1 MYWRMYF
8 VHAVRRACILAG
20 AVWLCAFPAAGQAI
34 PDEGYPSKPVF
45 PEESSAPPALHEEC
59 GPFLLAHPVTAD
71 AFAEECAGNAVGD
84 NGTDGVGVGAQGDGS
99 STLVFDPALH
109 TPPRLECPSAV
120 FLEELETGAI
130 DCQVSDAAGEE
141 HLDYFWEPVGRATR
155 DYLENPRLLPEDAPN
170 PVVVAPSFPQYDTL
184 ESFLSDEG
192 GAQRYRYRLTA
203 TSRATGLSS
212 YAEVEVFVR
221 SSQPGVY
228 CPMELEV
235 EEGATVVLA
244 CEGADP
250 LSFRMDASDVRGGG
264 SLALWEWE
272 GLWGSSTAPLAATDT
287 PQPVFTA
294 PAGSAGRTYHY
305 VASLTTSSSGVP
317 RTARRRVSVTVKA
330 GEGVAAPKITCP
342 DSPYEVYEASGEL
355 TVECKAEDAPE
366 GASYV
371 WNQFYY
377 ANPPSRFPNLLTDLD
392 TLVTTFRVPEELQD
406 YLPAELVDTHIF
418 VAGPS
423 FYRIRMLDS
432 LASVVAFTDV
442 IIRVWEKPDINR
454 EPCQVVSSTRY
465 LDEGDDPIVLV
476 ECSELPRG
484 AVGDTLNT
492 PYPYRYEWT
501 AIRPTGDDA
510 LDLLS
515 ATDVYQPLFTPPDNV
530 DQTKEYRYLLTI
542 SPAEADVGTTDPDY
556 FTQTIVVNNLNATAL
571 NLACRRT
578 NFSVFENAHDF
589 PLTCDA
595 PGATGDYI
603 AWQWTARSPTPDT
616 DRLSATIIRNPEFD
630 VRAVNN
636 SAGDVFFY
644 RVTAT
649 DIFPEDISRWVSESL
664 DITVTVEPKRLTII
678 SCEEGRT
685 FYEGDPDE
693 TIGNCTFARGGQEV
707 LPGSRYRP
715 IWRGERWTDSRFRTL
730 DEFVE
735 GTLSDT
741 TSHTPLFYVPNMVN
755 QREEYVYTLAMP
767 NAGWERLVTVDV
779 LDRES
784 FDTELALDCGE
795 DIEVYEKGMTQD
807 IAIQCTPDPN
817 PAPAGKTYA
826 YRWEANDPLHRAR
839 LVSGLTTSSP
849 TFRAPAK
856 VDGDQTYTY
865 RATVS
870 ADKTIPG
877 SDIVNVTVKET
888 PDIAVT
894 CTGDPYSVYE
904 GGSITLD
911 CEGTNAPPDS
921 EYEYAWA
928 ARGTTQGTG
937 RLTPD
942 DIKNPTFS
950 APDNVSQEETYEYTL
965 TVTAPHAHAGTVDVT
980 VTVLERTDI
989 AVVCTGDPYS
999 AYEGAEDI
1007 PLDCSASGAPGTN
1020 PTYEYVWAARNNA
1033 RSTPDVSLLSA
1044 PDIGDPKFLVPED
1057 VDGTT
1062 QYEYTVTAT
1071 ADNAYAGTVDVTV
1084 TVLERPDIVVA
1095 CTENPYSAY
1104 EGAGTI
1110 PLDCAASGGTGAP
1123 GTPGSPGPA
1132 PAYTYAWTPRNNT
1145 GATPD
1150 VSLLSA
1156 PDIPNPTFAVPED
1169 VDGTTQYEYTVTAT
1183 ADNADAGMVDVMVT
1197 VLERPDI
1204 VVTCT
1209 GNPYSAYEGAED
1221 IPLDCAASGGTGAPG
1236 TPGSPGPA
1244 PAYTYAWT
1252 PLNNTGA
1259 TPDVS
1264 LLSAPDIP
1272 NPTFAVPEDVPKTTK
1287 YEYLLTATA
1296 DNADVGMVDVTV
1308 TVLNEGAIS
1317 LACDD
1322 PEVYEGSPDLTLR
1335 CTASVGTGEDPE
1347 YTFAWAPA
1355 GSTPDVSLLS
1365 ADNLQNPVFAV
1376 PDNVSQD
1383 ETYAY
1388 RVTASAPNTEEAVD
1402 DVTVTVLNKPDI
1414 QVACVGDPYS
1424 AYEGTADITLACA
1437 ASVESGAPGD
1447 NPAYTYAWTP
1457 RGATLD
1463 TGLLSASDVASPT
1476 FRTPA
1481 SVETDETYEYVLT
1494 VTAPHTEPGRADVTV
1509 TVLNNLPLTLACTNP
1524 DPVYEG
1530 APDIPLSCEAS
1541 GATGALG
1548 GTSATGATAGSEY
1561 EYSWAPWNAT
1571 PDVSLLSA
1579 SDVAMPTFRT
1589 PASVEMDE
1597 TYAYRVTVTAPNAD
1611 PATADVTVTVLNN
1624 LPLALACTNPDP
1636 VYEGA
1641 PDIPL
1646 SCEASGAPAG
1656 SDYEYVWAPRNATP
1670 DVRLLSAADLGDPT
1684 FFVPEDVPQT
1694 TRYEYRVTARAA
1706 HADPASADVT
1716 VTVLNTG
1723 AIAVVCRGNPY
1734 SAYEGSPDITLNCE
1748 ASGDAGGP
1756 ESPEVSAYTYAW
1768 EALNNTGAT
1777 LDTELLS
1784 RADVASPTFAVPVEV
1799 GADETYEYRLTV
1811 SAENAEAGTAEVTVT
1826 VLNKAELALA
1836 CAKPDPVYEGAPDI
1850 ALECAASGDAGD
1862 ATRGVAG
1869 LDYEYAWTLL
1879 NNTGAMADTDLLS
1892 RADIASPTFFV
1903 PEDVP
1908 QTTRYEYQVTVSA
1921 ENAKPA
1927 TAEVTVTVLNKGAL
1941 AIVCAGNPYSAY
1953 EGSEDIP
1960 LDCEASGAPEGSG
1973 YEYAWTPL
1981 NNTGATADTDR
1992 LSAADIAS
2000 PTFAVPAEVDA
2011 DETYEYLLTVSAE
2024 NAEAGTVEVTVTVL
2038 NKGALALVCAGN
2050 PYSAYEGSEDI
2061 TLDCAAS
2068 GALEGSEYAY
2078 AWTVRGATVDTD
2090 LLSAAD
2096 VASPTFA
2103 VPDSVDA
2110 DETYEYLLTVSADR
2124 SDDATVDVTV
2134 TVLDRPPPA
2143 PEPVAS
2149 SGDPSA
2155 LGVRVSVSPLRFGVQ
2170 SSDVKVSLDPLSEQ
2184 ISTSVSGP
2192 HHAGRMTLA
2201 LDGALS
2207 PDEAEEMA
2215 LSVELVTPVTL
2226 RRLGDN
2232 MVYEM
2237 VERSAD
2243 IATDLVTDKT
2253 AHEISDSA
2261 ANNETTRRTGIAANE
2276 IFRTS
2281 LDKKSDTEMDIESDK
2296 MMENKEEND
2305 WTQQRK
2311 IADTMT
2317 DTSMD
2322 KTARE
2327 ISDEAW
2333 DKVAGAPAF
2342 LSLSPSWSI
2351 AESCESLSSQA
2362 IGGWHTEVRLSES
2375 DCRLL
2380 LFGGELDLSGAIP
2393 GRYAGNMDFIL
2404 RTDSGE
2410 ETHSIEVEVEVAPT
2424 QYAMLAG
2431 AEGVRFAGPDEVPL
2445 RLTEAQNVRISP
2457 TTAYLTRP
2465 APSGAFALTNMSLI
2479 PLELSVSARF
2489 GYTEASEVGF
2499 ETVVEDLSVSP
2510 LGDLSALVD
2519 IYPKTL
2525 ILPPGEEGV
2534 IRYGVREEVLALMGA
2549 PGEEGVMRYGVRE
2562 DTLALMGAP
2571 SEEGLMRYG
2580 VRADTLASME
2590 VPSEEGV
2597 IRYGVREDT
2606 LASLMESG
2614 YAAFF
2619 EITSAP
2625 HQYVRTDQLPQAAT
2639 VGKTAHVTMRIPGA
2653 YAPDERAPSL
2663 RAELISVSEGTSP
2676 LATFLVET
2684 EGAPFFGEV
2693 VAYAGDGREL
2703 GRRQTLV
2710 YTRSRVRMSLT
2721 RTPEGETVFLRF
2733 ISSGGSSGRSSGPSR
2748 ISEPVSVPWDAPQR
2762 DSRIGAAPTSVQTLQ
2777 GPAPAPAQS
2786 PEGPALA
2793 RKP

>member
-1 MYWRMYF
+1 MSMYF
-8 VHAVRRACILAG
+8 VHAVRWTCALAG
-20 AVWLCAFPAAGQAI
+20 AAWLCALPAAGQAI

-45 PEESSAPPALHEEC
+45 PEEPSAPPVLHEEC
-59 GPFLLAHPVTAD
+59 GPFLWAHPVTAD
-71 AFAEECAGNAVGD
+71 AFAEECVGNAVGD
-84 NGTDGVGVGAQGDGS
+84 HGTDGVGGGAQGDGS
-99 STLVFDPALH
+99 SILVFDPALH

-130 DCQVSDAAGEE
+130 DCHVYDAAGEE

-212 YAEVEVFVR
+212 HAEVEVFVR

-228 CPMELEV
+228 CPLELEV

-250 LSFRMDASDVRGGG
+250 LSFRMDASDVRGVG
-264 SLALWEWE
+264 SLALWAWE
-272 GLWGSSTAPLAATDT
+272 GLWGSSTSPLAATDT
-287 PQPVFTA
+287 PQPLFTA
-294 PAGSAGRTYHY
+294 PAGSAGNTYHY
-305 VASLTTSSSGVP
+305 VASLTTSSSGVS

-330 GEGVAAPKITCP
+330 GEGVAAPRITCP
-342 DSPYEVYEASGEL
+342 GNPYEVYEGSGTL
-355 TVECKAEDAPE
+355 RLECEAEDAPE
-366 GASYV
+366 GATYV
-371 WNQFYY
+371 WVQFYY
-377 ANPPSRFPNLLTDLD
+377 ANLSIRLPNLLTDLD
-392 TLVTTFRVPEELQD
+392 TLVTTFRVPEEVQD
-406 YLPAELVDTHIF
+406 YIPAELADTHILN
-418 VAGPS
+418 AAPS
-423 FYRIRMLDS
+423 FYDIRMLDS
-432 LASVVAFTDV
+432 LGSIVTFTEV
-442 IIRVWEKPDINR
+442 EIAVQEKPDINR
-454 EPCQVVSSTRY
+454 LPCNLRASTRR
-465 LDEGDDPIVLV
+465 LNEGDEPIELV
-476 ECSELPRG
+476 GCTHLPSG
-484 AVGDTLNT
+484 AVGDTLDT
-492 PYPYRYEWT
+492 PYPYRYAWT
-501 AIRPTGDDA
+501 AVRPTEDDA

-515 ATDVYQPLFTPPDNV
+515 ATNVYHPLFTPPANL
-530 DQTKEYRYLLTI
+530 DQTTQYHYLLTI

-556 FTQTIVVNNLNATAL
+556 FNQTIIVQNLNATAL
-571 NLACRRT
+571 NLACARIK
-578 NFSVFENAHDF
+578 FKVFENEDDF

-595 PGATGDYI
+595 PGSTG
-603 AWQWTARSPTPDT
+603 AHVVWEWTARSPTPDT
-616 DRLSATIIRNPEFD
+616 DRLSATDIRNPEFE

-636 SAGDVFFY
+636 RGGDLFFY

-649 DIFPEDISRWVSESL
+649 DTVRSVSESQ
-664 DITVTVEPKRLTII
+664 DITVEVEKRGTVLI
-678 SCEEGRT
+678 SCDERRT

-693 TIGNCTFARGGQEV
+693 TIGNCTFSSDGRE
-707 LPGSRYRP
+707 LTPGTRYRP

-741 TSHTPLFYVPNMVN
+741 TSHAPYFHVPNMVH
-755 QREEYVYTLAMP
+755 QHEEYVYTMAMP
-767 NAGWERLVTVDV
+767 NAGLKRIFTVRV

-784 FDTELALDCGE
+784 FEAELALDCGK
-795 DIEVYEKGMTQD
+795 DIEVYETGMTQD
-807 IAIQCTPDPN
+807 IEIQCTPDPN

-826 YRWEANDPLHRAR
+826 YSWEANDPLHRAR

-849 TFRAPAK
+849 TFRAPAE

-865 RATVS
+865 RVTVS
-870 ADKTIPG
+870 ADNTIPG

-937 RLTPD
+937 RLNPD

-980 VTVLERTDI
+980 VTVLERPGIT
-989 AVVCTGDPYS
+989 VVCTGDPYS
-999 AYEGAEDI
+999 AYEGAGDI

-1033 RSTPDVSLLSA
+1033 RATPDVRLLSA
-1044 PDIGDPKFLVPED
+1044 PDVGDPTFLVPED

-1071 ADNAYAGTVDVTV
+1071 ADNADAGTVDVTV
-1084 TVLERPDIVVA
+1084 TVLERPDIVVTCTGNPYSAYEGAGTILLDCAASGGAGAPGTPGSPGPAPAYTYAWTPLNNTGEPSDVGLLSAPNIANPTFAVPEDVEGTTQYEYTVTATADNADAGTMDVMVTVLERPDIVVA
-1095 CTENPYSAY
+1095 CAGNPYSAY

-1132 PAYTYAWTPRNNT
+1132 PAYTYAWTPLDNT
-1145 GATPD
+1145 GAPSD
-1150 VSLLSA
+1150 VGLLSA
-1156 PDIPNPTFAVPED
+1156 PNIANPTFAVPD
-1169 VDGTTQYEYTVTAT
+1169 
-1183 ADNADAGMVDVMVT
+1183 
-1197 VLERPDI
+1197 
-1204 VVTCT
+1204 
-1209 GNPYSAYEGAED
+1209 
-1221 IPLDCAASGGTGAPG
+1221 
-1236 TPGSPGPA
+1236 
-1244 PAYTYAWT
+1244 
-1252 PLNNTGA
+1252 
-1259 TPDVS
+1259 
-1264 LLSAPDIP
+1264 
-1272 NPTFAVPEDVPKTTK
+1272 DVPKTTK

-1296 DNADVGMVDVTV
+1296 DNADAGTADVTV

-1317 LACDD
+1317 LACAD

-1355 GSTPDVSLLS
+1355 GSTSDVSLLS

-1388 RVTASAPNTEEAVD
+1388 RVTASAPNAEAGVD
-1402 DVTVTVLNKPDI
+1402 DVTVTVLNKPGI
-1414 QVACVGDPYS
+1414 QVACVGNPYS

-1463 TGLLSASDVASPT
+1463 TGLLSALDVASPT

-1494 VTAPHTEPGRADVTV
+1494 VSAEHAEPGRADVTV

-1530 APDIPLSCEAS
+1530 GQDIPLSCEAS
-1541 GATGALG
+1541 GATGA
-1548 GTSATGATAGSEY
+1548 TGATSAPAGSEY
-1561 EYSWAPWNAT
+1561 EYIWAPWNAT

-1579 SDVAMPTFRT
+1579 SDVSMPTFRT

-1624 LPLALACTNPDP
+1624 LPLTLACANPDP

-1646 SCEASGAPAG
+1646 SCEATGAPAG

-1694 TRYEYRVTARAA
+1694 TRYEYRVTASAA

-1748 ASGDAGGP
+1748 ASGASGGP
-1756 ESPEVSAYTYAW
+1756 DASAYTYAW
-1768 EALNNTGAT
+1768 EARGNTGAT
-1777 LDTELLS
+1777 VGTELLS

-1799 GADETYEYRLTV
+1799 GADETYAYRLTV
-1811 SAENAEAGTAEVTVT
+1811 SAENAEAGTADVTVT
-1826 VLNKAELALA
+1826 VWNKAELALA
-1836 CAKPDPVYEGAPDI
+1836 CANPDPVYEGAPDI
-1850 ALECAASGDAGD
+1850 ALECAASGEAGD

-1879 NNTGAMADTDLLS
+1879 NNTDAMADTDLLS
-1892 RADIASPTFFV
+1892 QADIASPTFFV

-1941 AIVCAGNPYSAY
+1941 AVVCTGNPYSAY

-1960 LDCEASGAPEGSG
+1960 LDCEASGAPGASESSG
-1973 YEYAWTPL
+1973 YEYAWTGR
-1981 NNTGATADTDR
+1981 GATADTDR

-2068 GALEGSEYAY
+2068 GVPEGSEYAY
-2078 AWTVRGATVDTD
+2078 AWTGRGATPDTD

-2103 VPDSVDA
+2103 VPTAVDA

-2124 SDDATVDVTV
+2124 ADAATVEVTV
-2134 TVLDRPPPA
+2134 TVLDRPSPV

-2149 SGDPSA
+2149 SADPSA
-2155 LGVRVSVSPLRFGVQ
+2155 LGVRVSVSPLHFGVQ
-2170 SSDVKVSLDPLSEQ
+2170 SSDARVSLDPLSEQ

-2192 HHAGRMTLA
+2192 HHAGRMMLS
-2201 LDGALS
+2201 LEEALS
-2207 PDEAEEMA
+2207 LDEAEELA

-2226 RRLGDN
+2226 RRRGD
-2232 MVYEM
+2232 EM
-2237 VERSAD
+2237 GA
-2243 IATDLVTDKT
+2243 
-2253 AHEISDSA
+2253 
-2261 ANNETTRRTGIAANE
+2261 
-2276 IFRTS
+2276 
-2281 LDKKSDTEMDIESDK
+2281 
-2296 MMENKEEND
+2296 
-2305 WTQQRK
+2305 
-2311 IADTMT
+2311 
-2317 DTSMD
+2317 
-2322 KTARE
+2322 
-2327 ISDEAW
+2327 
-2333 DKVAGAPAF
+2333 APAF
-2342 LSLSPSWSI
+2342 LSLSPRWSV

-2362 IGGWHTEVRLSES
+2362 IGGWHTQARLSES

-2380 LFGGELDLSGAIP
+2380 LFGGELDLSGALP
-2393 GRYAGNMDFIL
+2393 GRYAGTMNLIL
-2404 RTDSGE
+2404 RTASGE
-2410 ETHSIEVEVEVAPT
+2410 ETHSVEVEVDVAPT

-2431 AEGVRFAGPDEVPL
+2431 AEGVRFAGPDEVP
-2445 RLTEAQNVRISP
+2445 RSLTEAQNVRISP
-2457 TTAYLTRP
+2457 NTAYLTRE

-2489 GYTEASEVGF
+2489 GYTEATEAGF

-2510 LGDLSALVD
+2510 LGDLSSLVD

-2525 ILPPGEEGV
+2525 ILTPGEEGV
-2534 IRYGVREEVLALMGA
+2534 IRYGVREEVLALM
-2549 PGEEGVMRYGVRE
+2549 E
-2562 DTLALMGAP
+2562 AP
-2571 SEEGLMRYG
+2571 SEEGLVRQG
-2580 VRADTLASME
+2580 VRADTLASMGA
-2590 VPSEEGV
+2590 PGKEGLM
-2597 IRYGVREDT
+2597 RYGVPDT
-2606 LASLMESG
+2606 LASLMASG

-2625 HQYVRTDQLPQAAT
+2625 HQYVRTNQLPEAAT
-2639 VGKTAHVTMRIPGA
+2639 AGKTAHVTTRIPGA
-2653 YAPDERAPSL
+2653 YAPDEAAPSL

-2676 LATFLVET
+2676 SATFLVET
-2684 EGAPFFGEV
+2684 EGAPFFGEM

-2710 YTRSRVRMSLT
+2710 YTRSRVRMPLT

-2733 ISSGGSSGRSSGPSR
+2733 ISSGGSSERSSGPSR

-2762 DSRIGAAPTSVQTLQ
+2762 VLREIGAATRNL
-2777 GPAPAPAQS
+2777 
-2786 PEGPALA
+2786 
-2793 RKP
+2793 KK